1 MYLSEVLIQNSVIT
15 SFNQNIALQS
25 PTEKKFFSALP
36 KSPFPVQAIWYL
48 ITQLDNLCYGYWV
61 FELISIPR

>member
-36 KSPFPVQAIWYL
+36 KSPFPVQAIW
-48 ITQLDNLCYGYWV
+48 
-61 FELISIPR
+61 